1 MYAEQLEDEDDFL
14 TVVAGDGLYYL
25 IEWNAEGEQTIR
37 GTHQYGSQMTDES
50 SPHYLDQAEPFSQEI
65 MRAPGFYPENRS
77 ATSRRY
83 TVSSAD

>member
-37 GTHQYGSQMTDES
+37 GTHQYGSQMID
-50 SPHYLDQAEPFSQEI
+50 
-65 MRAPGFYPENRS
+65 
-77 ATSRRY
+77 
-83 TVSSAD
+83 